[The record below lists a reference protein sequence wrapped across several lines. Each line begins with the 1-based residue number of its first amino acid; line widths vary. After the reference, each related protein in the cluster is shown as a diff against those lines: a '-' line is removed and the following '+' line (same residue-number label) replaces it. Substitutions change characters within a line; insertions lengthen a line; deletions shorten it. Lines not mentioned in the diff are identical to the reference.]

1 MTKIYINNGG
11 IPSLTDTNSVMSGY
25 LPLSG
30 GTMTGPISMGESS
43 LWTSNKIVLVQAD
56 GQSEAFVQKAN
67 DTGHIRLDGGSDY
80 NSGASF
86 IAYGKS
92 SSDNAGN
99 FKAYASNGTNNATL
113 LGTPAGELTW
123 SGTFKATT
131 LQSTS
136 DIRKKSEIKEVAPD
150 LSSLK
155 TYEYVLKDDG
165 KRHVGLI
172 AQEVEKVIPE
182 AVSEDDGGFKSL
194 DYNSVVAALVGEVNA
209 LKKRVAELEEK

>member
-30 GTMTGPISMGESS
+30 GTMTGVITATGNPNQ
-43 LWTSNKIVLVQAD
+43 TQVLIQQSAD
-56 GQSEAFVQKAN
+56 
-67 DTGHIRLDGGSDY
+67 
-80 NSGASF
+80 NSGIRIKGGA
-86 IAYGKS
+86 
-92 SSDNAGN
+92 SDNCAQLYLTGN
-99 FKAYASNGTNNATL
+99 QGDGSNRNDDLSVGGFVLEASSYSGTKMRLKGNYD
-113 LGTPAGELTW
+113 GTLTW

-150 LSSLK
+150 LSSIK

-182 AVSEDDGGFKSL
+182 AVSEDDDGFKSL